1 MKLDETTIYPVLKG
15 VSLSGCVSVQSAGA
29 QWLLWESWIWCEL
42 ESCLFLGCFVGYHLV
57 KRWGWRWSSCGHCL
71 VWAGPSPLLI
81 HQNQLPGVWLGPTL
95 LEQKPR
101 ALSLSWLFPL
111 SVGVLPTPTSVS
123 PASGVLG
130 RGCSSHSSTVWDRFM
145 Q

>member
-1 MKLDETTIYPVLKG
+1 MKVK
-15 VSLSGCVSVQSAGA
+15 Q
-29 QWLLWESWIWCEL
+29 LW
-42 ESCLFLGCFVGYHLV
+42 
-57 KRWGWRWSSCGHCL
+57 
-71 VWAGPSPLLI
+71 P
-81 HQNQLPGVWLGPTL
+81 LPGVSWAFSTAHPSEPATGGVVGPTL